1 MSTSSGKY
9 HVITTPRG
17 YAVRCI
23 LTGYIEAKTRTFD
36 AAQRICNTMNKG
48 SSI

>member
-1 MSTSSGKY
+1 MGKY

-23 LTGYIEAKTRTFD
+23 LTGYIEAHAKSRSE
-36 AAQRICNTMNKG
+36 AERICNAMNG
-48 SSI
+48 GM

>member
-1 MSTSSGKY
+1 MGKY

-23 LTGYIEAKTRTFD
+23 LTGYIEAKTRTRE
-36 AAQRICNTMNKG
+36 AAQRICNLMNG
-48 SSI
+48 GTS

>member
-1 MSTSSGKY
+1 MGKY

-23 LTGYIEAKTRTFD
+23 LTGYIEAYTKSRSK
-36 AAQRICNTMNKG
+36 AERICNTMNG
-48 SSI
+48 G